1 MTSGNIF
8 EDYMEA
14 QDQIQK
20 NKNKIMAVF
29 MPARASKAPYHRM
42 SVNIAIIFIWLQL
55 DPSKSWTYL
64 AC

>member
-14 QDQIQK
+14 QDQIQIILL
-20 NKNKIMAVF
+20 IMAVF

-42 SVNIAIIFIWLQL
+42 RVILIN
-55 DPSKSWTYL
+55 KVTK
-64 AC
+64 